1 MAFAHSLQTSEL
13 FDYTIF
19 DVQINESQFSY
30 EFIIKY
36 GALERDFTLLKQE
49 TIIKLSRS
57 IYNSILSLENDII
70 EEEKIE
76 KDRMESLNKEKAKFV
91 KQQQALNSLMII
103 SETAVAVAKAQ
114 LQRVTIY
121 LPLLEL
127 NQRLKQLKQLQ

>member
-1 MAFAHSLQTSEL
+1 MKYLTELNSNEIKAVAYGMAIAHSLQTSEL

-19 DVQINESQFSY
+19 DVQINESQFYY

-70 EEEKIE
+70 EEENE
-76 KDRMESLNKEKAKFV
+76 YFN
-91 KQQQALNSLMII
+91 QAGN
-103 SETAVAVAKAQ
+103 E
-114 LQRVTIY
+114 
-121 LPLLEL
+121 
-127 NQRLKQLKQLQ
+127 

>member
-1 MAFAHSLQTSEL
+1 MRYVFVHILKYIIFICSVLIINQNKMKYLTELNSNEIKAVAYGMAIAHSLQTSEL

-57 IYNSILSLENDII
+57 I
-70 EEEKIE
+70 
-76 KDRMESLNKEKAKFV
+76 
-91 KQQQALNSLMII
+91 
-103 SETAVAVAKAQ
+103 
-114 LQRVTIY
+114 
-121 LPLLEL
+121 
-127 NQRLKQLKQLQ
+127 